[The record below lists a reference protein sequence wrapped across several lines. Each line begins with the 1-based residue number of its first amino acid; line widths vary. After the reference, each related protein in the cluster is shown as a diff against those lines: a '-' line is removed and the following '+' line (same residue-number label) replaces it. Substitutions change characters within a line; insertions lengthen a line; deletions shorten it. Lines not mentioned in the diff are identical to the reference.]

1 MQKNVKIIC
10 SPFNPDFEIVGDTVM
25 KLHVPYS
32 DNDVTIQFNPNI
44 QDYQDN
50 QDKPG
55 VKVRQVTFSTSTD
68 QTKTEKFDFK
78 ANNVKDIE
86 IAGTIYNIKLMAIG
100 KENIQGQ
107 DFFAFEF
114 FVAWD

>member
-1 MQKNVKIIC
+1 MHKNVNIIN
-10 SPFNPDFEIVGDTVM
+10 SPFNPNFEIVGDLVM
-25 KLHVPYS
+25 MLHAPYS

-44 QDYQDN
+44 QDYKEK

-55 VKVRQVTFSTSTD
+55 IKVRQATFSATTD
-68 QTKTEKFDFK
+68 QTKTEQFDFS

-86 IAGTIYNIKLMAIG
+86 ISDTIYNIKLMSIG
-100 KENIQGQ
+100 KENIKGQ

-114 FVAWD
+114 FVTWD